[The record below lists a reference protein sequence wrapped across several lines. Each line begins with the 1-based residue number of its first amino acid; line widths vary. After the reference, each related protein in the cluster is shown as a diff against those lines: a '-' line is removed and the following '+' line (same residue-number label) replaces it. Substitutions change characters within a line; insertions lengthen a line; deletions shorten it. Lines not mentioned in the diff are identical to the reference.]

1 MVPFCG
7 ATRIRTGDTRIF
19 SPLLYQLSYST
30 LITEAANINTSI
42 LSIKEKG
49 IIIYNIHTFGKDR
62 RFMGLMIDIGNTRTK
77 YAYFSEGRIREK
89 GSCSLED
96 TPRVVSNYSKKASP
110 TMFSSVKPIPK
121 SILLESAKHSPNL
134 IVLSSEIEM
143 PFTTNYKTLQTLGTD
158 RLALV
163 AGAVFTFPTK
173 PVLVIDAGTCITF
186 DFVDSKKRHLGGS
199 ISPGLQMR
207 LKALSNQ
214 TGALPAVELSE
225 PEDLIG
231 TSTKESILSG
241 VVNGAIKELD
251 GTIDVY
257 QKRYP
262 DIIVLLTGGDARF
275 FDKKLK
281 NSIFADEDVLL
292 KGMYFILKQHAN
304 K

>member
-1 MVPFCG
+1 
-7 ATRIRTGDTRIF
+7 
-19 SPLLYQLSYST
+19 
-30 LITEAANINTSI
+30 
-42 LSIKEKG
+42 
-49 IIIYNIHTFGKDR
+49 
-62 RFMGLMIDIGNTRTK
+62 MGLMIDIGNTRTK
-77 YAYFSEGRIREK
+77 YAYFSEGRIKER
-89 GSCSLED
+89 GFCGLEE
-96 TPRVVSNYSKKASP
+96 TPKVVCNYSKKVNT
-110 TMFSSVKPIPK
+110 TMLSSVKPIPK
-121 SILLESAKHSPNL
+121 PILLESTKHSPNL

-207 LKALSNQ
+207 LKALSSQ
-214 TGALPAVELSE
+214 TRALPLVKLSE

-231 TSTKESILSG
+231 ASTKESILSG
-241 VVNGAIKELD
+241 AVNGAIKELE
-251 GTIDVY
+251 GTIDAY

-262 DIIVLLTGGDARF
+262 DIIVVLTGGDASF

-281 NSIFADEDVLL
+281 NSIFADEDILL

-304 K
+304 KQI